1 MSAAEFWYNTA
12 YHSALGKTPFEVLYG
27 HSPRHLGITNTS
39 NPVPQDLEEWLAD
52 REMLMDVIKQQLHR
66 ACHRMKNQADKKRS
80 KRVFEVND
88 LVYIRLQPYIQTS
101 VAARSNQKLSYKYFR
116 PFKILQKVGAVA
128 YKVDLPSDARIHPV
142 LHVSQ
147 LKKYVPPSAVV
158 ESDISILSSEDDHQ
172 PVRILESRLISR
184 GSKTIQQLKVRWSN
198 FPDHYSTWEEAFS
211 LRRRYPDA
219 PAWGQAGFEGVG
231 VVMGRRQSKKRQQQE
246 KKKARE

>member
-1 MSAAEFWYNTA
+1 LSAADFWYNTA

-66 ACHRMKNQADKKRS
+66 ACQRMKNQADKKRS
-80 KRVFEVND
+80 ERVFEVND

-101 VAARSNQKLSYKYFR
+101 VAARSNHKLSYKYFR

-172 PVRILESRLISR
+172 PIHILESRLISR
-184 GSKTIQQLKVRWSN
+184 GSKTIQQLKVR
-198 FPDHYSTWEEAFS
+198 
-211 LRRRYPDA
+211 
-219 PAWGQAGFEGVG
+219 
-231 VVMGRRQSKKRQQQE
+231 
-246 KKKARE
+246 